1 MGDTLAAMIDAL
13 IFDFD
18 GVVVDSEPL
27 HHLAYLRVLGPLGV
41 DYGFDVYQ
49 QRYIAFDDRD
59 NFRQM
64 AADFGFDV
72 SGDKLEAFIAEKAQ
86 AFEAIVAEG
95 LAALPG
101 AVELMREARDA
112 MPVAICSGALRSDIE
127 AILPGMGDDLL
138 GGLNTMVTA
147 DDVERSKPDPA
158 CYALTAQQLGVEA
171 AHCVAIE
178 DTPAGL
184 TAARGAGMQTLAVT
198 NSFPR
203 EALTEYADRVVD
215 TLDGVGVQT
224 IREWFG

>member
-1 MGDTLAAMIDAL
+1 MIDAL
-13 IFDFD
+13 VFDFD

-27 HHLAYLRVLGPLGV
+27 HHRAYLRVLEPLGV

-72 SGDKLEAFIAEKAQ
+72 SDGRLEAFIADKAV
-86 AFEAIVAEG
+86 AFETIAREG
-95 LAALPG
+95 LTALPG
-101 AVELMREARDA
+101 AVELMRTAREA

-138 GGLNTMVTA
+138 GGLSTMVTA

-158 CYALTAQQLGVEA
+158 CYTLTAVQLGVDA
-171 AHCVAIE
+171 ANCVAIE

-184 TAARGAGMQTLAVT
+184 TAARGAGMKTIAVT
-198 NSFPR
+198 NSFPHV
-203 EALTEYADRVVD
+203 ALAAHADRVVD
-215 TLDGVGVQT
+215 TLDGVGVET
-224 IREWFG
+224 IREWFD